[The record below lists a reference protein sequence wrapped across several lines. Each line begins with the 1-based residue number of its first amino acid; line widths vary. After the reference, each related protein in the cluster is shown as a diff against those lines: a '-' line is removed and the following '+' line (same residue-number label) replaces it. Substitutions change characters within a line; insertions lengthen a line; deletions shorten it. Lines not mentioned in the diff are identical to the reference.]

1 MKAIA
6 PVTTPVLVELT
17 DGQPTTTSLDVAAH
31 FRKQHKTVL
40 RAIANLE
47 CSPEFNRHN
56 FAPIEYTDTAG
67 RKYTQYRMTRDGFT
81 FLCMGFTGKEAAQWK
96 EAYIRA
102 FNQIESEL
110 VHKAQATPEPS
121 LLNRRWLVFF
131 DHNGKEHVKPIP
143 DDAGVMT
150 HRDMLKAITT
160 GDIRISTEEL
170 FEFSA
175 AVQEQL
181 KRRAEYQAERLKQL
195 QSVNLRGK
203 Q

>member
-1 MKAIA
+1 MKSIA

-56 FAPIEYTDTAG
+56 FAPVGYTDAAG

-81 FLCMGFTGKEAAQWK
+81 FLCMSFTGKEAAQWK
-96 EAYIRA
+96 EAYILA

-110 VHKAQATPEPS
+110 THKAQATPQPS

-143 DDAGVMT
+143 DDAG
-150 HRDMLKAITT
+150 
-160 GDIRISTEEL
+160 S
-170 FEFSA
+170 
-175 AVQEQL
+175 
-181 KRRAEYQAERLKQL
+181 
-195 QSVNLRGK
+195 
-203 Q
+203 